1 MSENKTGKYFKYAIG
16 EIVLVV
22 IGILIALQI
31 NNWNENRKAYNQELE
46 LYSKLLID
54 VNTNF
59 ELTYWKG
66 TELKN
71 YQNVYYQIFNESRG
85 KAEYNPNMHYN
96 FLYYITQAEF
106 DMSEKHSASLSS
118 ISNDSIRRILNGL
131 IRAEKAVRDAYNDLN
146 AIKIERLKPFIY
158 KHGIYDI
165 ENAFNDQRYNFL
177 SLSNVELIDH
187 SKLKEQYGS
196 TELDGILVDL
206 RSFAGWAHEKL
217 DILERTNNKL
227 EEALVSILE
236 QNGRIKNIKR
246 IPRKHLSDLLDNGM
260 SVDDVIQEIKN
271 AQDGDSEYITY
282 SYAINALGYNLFRQ
296 ENGEDAL
303 RIFKLNTELYPERS
317 NPWDSYAMC
326 LIAMGKKEEGIKAYR
341 KFVELSPLNQNAK
354 RKLEELERIK

>member
-1 MSENKTGKYFKYAIG
+1 M
-16 EIVLVV
+16 
-22 IGILIALQI
+22 
-31 NNWNENRKAYNQELE
+31 
-46 LYSKLLID
+46 
-54 VNTNF
+54 
-59 ELTYWKG
+59 
-66 TELKN
+66 
-71 YQNVYYQIFNESRG
+71 
-85 KAEYNPNMHYN
+85 
-96 FLYYITQAEF
+96 
-106 DMSEKHSASLSS
+106 
-118 ISNDSIRRILNGL
+118 
-131 IRAEKAVRDAYNDLN
+131 
-146 AIKIERLKPFIY
+146 
-158 KHGIYDI
+158 
-165 ENAFNDQRYNFL
+165 
-177 SLSNVELIDH
+177 
-187 SKLKEQYGS
+187 KEQYGS